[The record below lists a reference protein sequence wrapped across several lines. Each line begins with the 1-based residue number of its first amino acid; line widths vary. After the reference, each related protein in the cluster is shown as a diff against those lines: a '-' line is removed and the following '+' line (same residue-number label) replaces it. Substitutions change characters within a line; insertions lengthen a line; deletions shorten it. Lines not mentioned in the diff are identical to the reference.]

1 MMPAPRSILVVNI
14 RLIGDVI
21 LTTPLVGLLKE
32 AFPEAAID
40 LLVARGTGEFLER
53 DPRVRRVL
61 YAHTGSKAERQRNV
75 YQREIFRQ
83 YDLAITMNASD
94 RGAMAVLLAG
104 RKNRVGFYDQG
115 RFWKGVWKRLLLT
128 HPLALPEDI
137 PVARHCRIVAEAL
150 RIPHERLTVKVYWDE
165 SDEARVR
172 GILDE
177 CGVPDRFFVLHPF
190 ARWIYKFWG
199 FERFA
204 AVSDLIVERYGLHP
218 VWTSSPSQD
227 EKAQLATAVELC
239 RHRPAIIAGELNLNQ
254 MTCLLGK
261 AKLYVGLDTAVTHLA
276 ASTGVPLVA
285 LYGPTFT
292 TRWFPWCNDA
302 PGPQDSPPSKGLLQR
317 GQIVVVQKDLACVP
331 CGKAG
336 CNDDGLSPSPCL
348 QEITVEEV
356 LAAVDASF
364 ASGRE
369 KRILP

>member
-1 MMPAPRSILVVNI
+1 MIPAPRSILIVNI

-21 LTTPLVGLLKE
+21 LTTPLIGLLKG

-61 YAHTGSKAERQRNV
+61 YAHTGSKTERQRNT
-75 YQREIFRQ
+75 YQREIFGQ

-94 RGAMAVLLAG
+94 RGTIAVLLAG
-104 RKNRVGFYDQG
+104 RKSRVGFYDQG

-128 HPLALPEDI
+128 HPLPLPEDV
-137 PVARHCRIVAEAL
+137 PVARHCRAVAQAL
-150 RIPHERLTVKVYWDE
+150 EIPHERLTVKVYWDE
-165 SDEARVR
+165 SDEAMVR

-177 CGVPDRFFVLHPF
+177 RGVADHFFVLHPF
-190 ARWIYKFWG
+190 ARWIYKFWS

-204 AVSDLIVERYGLHP
+204 AVSDQIVERYGLHP
-218 VWTSSPSQD
+218 VWTSSPSRD
-227 EKAQLATAVELC
+227 EKAQLATAAGLC
-239 RHRPAIIAGELNLNQ
+239 RHRPTIIAGELDLNQ

-292 TRWFPWCNDA
+292 TRWFPWCNNA
-302 PGPQDSPPSKGLLQR
+302 PDDQASPSTRGLLQR

-348 QEITVEEV
+348 QEISVEEV
-356 LAAVDASF
+356 LAAVDASL
-364 ASGRE
+364 ATGKE
-369 KRILP
+369 KGIPL